1 MSIVPVS
8 CGCLWNLLHFSF
20 DLSKATLIKI
30 VHSRHFFNINIKVS
44 QKHQEGEVVLVPAF
58 LQEVLGQQE
67 RLLEEAEWSCVE
79 APHRQ
84 NYLVNLPMTMT
95 SCDSPP
101 AF

>member
-1 MSIVPVS
+1 MTIDGSMARAVEDHVE
-8 CGCLWNLLHFSF
+8 
-20 DLSKATLIKI
+20 
-30 VHSRHFFNINIKVS
+30 
-44 QKHQEGEVVLVPAF
+44 EGEVVLVPAF
-58 LQEVLGQQE
+58 LQEVVGQQE

-79 APHRQ
+79 ARHRQ